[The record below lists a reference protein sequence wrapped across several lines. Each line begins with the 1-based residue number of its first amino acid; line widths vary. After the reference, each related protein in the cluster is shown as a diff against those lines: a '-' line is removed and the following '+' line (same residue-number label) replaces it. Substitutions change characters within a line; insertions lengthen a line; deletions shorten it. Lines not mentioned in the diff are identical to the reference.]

1 MPMRFLILAVAV
13 QLASPP
19 DGPPETSAPWLGIW
33 RLNPATSTVRPGPVE
48 YARTTLRIETLN
60 KGLHV
65 SYDMVGTRGGRTHI
79 EWTGALDGRDYPV
92 QGVDY
97 VLTNAYRPIDERTY
111 EITVKADGQ
120 VVATTRVVISPDG
133 RVLTAVTTE
142 RDAEGRPLTT
152 TAVYDRQ

>member
-1 MPMRFLILAVAV
+1 MRFFILAAVAV

-19 DGPPETSAPWLGIW
+19 AGAPEAIAPWLGAW
-33 RLNPATSTVRPGPVE
+33 RLNAAKSTVRPGPVE
-48 YARTTLRIETLN
+48 YTRTTLRIETSTEGLN
-60 KGLHV
+60 V

-97 VLTNAYRPIDERTY
+97 VLTNAYRPIDERSY
-111 EITVKADGQ
+111 EISVKADGQ
-120 VVATTRVVISPDG
+120 VVATTRVVVSPDS

-142 RDAEGRPLTT
+142 RDTEGRPRTT